1 MGLAESTGLG
11 GRPLEVDRMPEI
23 DGAGEVDEGEVARRA
38 DLSKRENIRRK
49 CRWRIW
55 PAAAFPVWGGH
66 AGLQA
71 AGRDSV
77 PACHLLFVGQMRAE
91 GVLL

>member
-1 MGLAESTGLG
+1 MANLARRGIPGLG
-11 GRPLEVDRMPEI
+11 RTR
-23 DGAGEVDEGEVARRA
+23 
-38 DLSKRENIRRK
+38 
-49 CRWRIW
+49 
-55 PAAAFPVWGGH
+55 

-77 PACHLLFVGQMRAE
+77 PARHLLFVGQMRAE